1 MSSTPRRAA
10 GVMAALLLIL
20 GTGCAPKSPDH
31 AVWTDQALRAVSDLQ
46 SEVATV
52 QLVLRLQRH
61 DKLPQNFQQVV
72 VLDSEETAGTTTES
86 FTSVQ
91 PPPRDDERYHRVAT
105 TLSDASDV
113 ISDVRIAV
121 VREDTDAYP
130 ALLEDL
136 AKVQRDLDARTRELE
151 GR

>member
-10 GVMAALLLIL
+10 GVVAALLLGL

-31 AVWTDQALRAVSDLQ
+31 DVWTDQALRAVSDLQ
-46 SEVATV
+46 SDVATV
-52 QLVLRLQRH
+52 QLVLRLQRQ
-61 DKLPQNFQQVV
+61 DELPQNYQQAV
-72 VLDSEETAGTTTES
+72 VLDSEATAGTTTES

-91 PPPRDDERYHRVAT
+91 PPSGDDERYHRVAT

-121 VREDTDAYP
+121 VRDDTEAYP
-130 ALLEDL
+130 GLLADL
-136 AKVQRDLDARTRELE
+136 AQVQRDLDARTRELE
-151 GR
+151 AG